1 MSKFSF
7 LTSADTHNALF
18 LLSERYDVSHQE
30 VVELAPLLFCC
41 VAEMCLRQ
49 RRDRLRRA
57 EIACE
62 NAKNAEQEMR
72 HLNGSD
78 FSQSLETF
86 AAEKRSIDY
95 PDLFGF
101 LLEDSADM
109 ADFAT
114 QNPFALF
121 LADLANETGGTAE
134 FDGYSRYDWPEYRVC
149 IKEAEQLANG
159 DDKLLEDI
167 FEGHVPLREM
177 PKEIRESLDPKEK
190 SDWVRAK
197 RDEYQ
202 QKWNAHIAKQIAAEE
217 SSK

>member
-1 MSKFSF
+1 
-7 LTSADTHNALF
+7 
-18 LLSERYDVSHQE
+18 
-30 VVELAPLLFCC
+30 
-41 VAEMCLRQ
+41 
-49 RRDRLRRA
+49 
-57 EIACE
+57 
-62 NAKNAEQEMR
+62 
-72 HLNGSD
+72 
-78 FSQSLETF
+78 
-86 AAEKRSIDY
+86 
-95 PDLFGF
+95 
-101 LLEDSADM
+101 
-109 ADFAT
+109 
-114 QNPFALF
+114 
-121 LADLANETGGTAE
+121 
-134 FDGYSRYDWPEYRVC
+134 VC